1 VESSRSR
8 PRDVVLLGST
18 GSIGTQAADVI
29 RRNPGRFRIVGLA
42 AGGDNPGLLASQAI
56 EFGAAVV
63 AVARE
68 SAVGEVREALK
79 AHAARAGRA
88 QRTGQVPA
96 PLTGQRLAPPA
107 RNGPAP
113 PASHRPAPP
122 ARHRPPPGG
131 GHGLAPLPTMLAGPD
146 AIAEVAA
153 WPADVVLNGV
163 TGFNGL
169 AATLAALRAGR
180 VLALANKESLITG
193 GPLVAG
199 LAGPGQIVPVDS
211 EHSAI
216 AQCLRSGSAGEVA
229 RLVLTAS
236 GGPFR
241 GRTRAELDGITPEQA
256 LAHPT
261 WNMGPVITINS
272 ATLVNKGLEVIEAH
286 LLFGLGFDKIKV
298 VVHPQSVIHS
308 MVEFADGSTIAQ
320 ASPPDMRIP
329 IALALGWPDRVPGA
343 APAIDWTSA
352 HTWTFEPLDED
363 AFPAVSIARQA
374 GQAGGTAPAAYNAAN
389 EVCVDAFMT
398 GKLPFAGIVDT
409 VAQVVSEH
417 DGRAGDAVS
426 LADVRAADGWARAR
440 ASELATAWGQRSHHA
455 VGPALKRGEPAG

>member
-1 VESSRSR
+1 M
-8 PRDVVLLGST
+8 LLGST
-18 GSIGTQAADVI
+18 GSVGTQAADVI
-29 RRNPGRFRIVGLA
+29 RRNPGRFRVTGLA
-42 AGGDNPGLLASQAI
+42 AGGGNPGLLAAQAI
-56 EFGAAVV
+56 EFGVAVV
-63 AVARE
+63 AVERE
-68 SAVGEVREALK
+68 SAAAEVREALK
-79 AHAARAGRA
+79 AHAARSGRA
-88 QRTGQVPA
+88 ARTGQVPGR
-96 PLTGQRLAPPA
+96 LTGQRLAPPA
-107 RNGPAP
+107 PQGSPPASAGGPAP
-113 PASHRPAPP
+113 GLRPAAPEE
-122 ARHRPPPGG
+122 RPGG
-131 GHGLAPLPTMLAGPD
+131 GDGRAPLPTVLAGPD
-146 AIAEVAA
+146 AVAEVAA
-153 WPADVVLNGV
+153 WPADVVLNAV
-163 TGFNGL
+163 TGFSGL
-169 AATLAALRAGR
+169 AATLAALNAGR
-180 VLALANKESLITG
+180 MLALANKESLIVG

-199 LAGPGQIVPVDS
+199 LAEPGQIVPVDS

-216 AQCLRSGSAGEVA
+216 AQCLRGGSGAEVA

-241 GRTRAELDGITPEQA
+241 GRGRAELDGITPEQA

-308 MVEFADGSTIAQ
+308 MVEFTDGSTIAQ

-343 APAIDWTSA
+343 APAIDWSA
-352 HTWTFEPLDED
+352 THTWTFEPLDED

-389 EVCVDAFMT
+389 EVCVDAFLA
-398 GKLPFAGIVDT
+398 GKLPFVAIVDT

-417 DGRAGDAVS
+417 DGRAGEAVS
-426 LADVRAADGWARAR
+426 LADVRAADRWARTR
-440 ASELATAWGQRSHHA
+440 ASELAAAWGHRTHHA
-455 VGPALKRGEPAG
+455 VGTAPKRGETAG